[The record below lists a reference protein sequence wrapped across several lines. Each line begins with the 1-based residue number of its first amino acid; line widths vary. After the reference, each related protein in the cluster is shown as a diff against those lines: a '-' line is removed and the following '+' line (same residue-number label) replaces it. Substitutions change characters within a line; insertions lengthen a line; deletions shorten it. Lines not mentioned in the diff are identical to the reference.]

1 MCRWLRHYQFVW
13 VGGVMS
19 NGNRFVFLLLAPLL
33 YTAVLPAQ
41 QNPQS
46 TPSPASRIYLDV
58 VVTPKSGPPVANLQQ
73 QDFAILD
80 NKTPQQATSF
90 QAFGGSREPV
100 EVVLVIDAVNTSYQ
114 NLSYERGE
122 IDKFLRANG
131 GRLPQ
136 PMALAFFTDTGTQIQ
151 PSFSTDG
158 NALSASLDQQ
168 VIGLRTIHRS
178 SQWSGSERVQLSM
191 KALGEIAV
199 READRPGR
207 KLIFWISP
215 GWPLLSGPR
224 IELTSK
230 QQDQLFATI
239 VGFSTQLRQARI
251 TLYSIDP
258 LGSGEGLGRTFYY
271 QEFLKGVSKAN
282 QVVVGD
288 LSLQVLATQSGGLAL
303 NSSNDVVSLLQQCL
317 ADTEAYYA
325 ISFDPA
331 PADHRDEYHSLEIR
345 LSKPGLTARTR
356 QGYYAQP

>member
-1 MCRWLRHYQFVW
+1 
-13 VGGVMS
+13 MS
-19 NGNRFVFLLLAPLL
+19 NGFVFLLLVPLL
-33 YTAVLPAQ
+33 NTAVLAAQ
-41 QNPQS
+41 QNAQS

-73 QDFAILD
+73 QDFVILD
-80 NKTPQQATSF
+80 NKTPRHATSF
-90 QAFGGSREPV
+90 QAFGGSQEPI

-114 NLSYERGE
+114 NLSYEREE

-136 PMALAFFTDTGTQIQ
+136 PMALAFFTDTGTQFQ
-151 PSFSTDG
+151 QGFSTDG
-158 NALSASLDQQ
+158 NALSTSLDQQ
-168 VIGLRTIHRS
+168 VIGLRTIRRN
-178 SQWSGSERVQLSM
+178 SQFGDSERVQLSM
-191 KALGEIAV
+191 KALGEIASH
-199 READRPGR
+199 EAGRPGR
-207 KLIFWISP
+207 KLILWISP

-224 IELTSK
+224 IELTSR

-239 VGFSTQLRQARI
+239 VGLSDQLREARI

-258 LGSGEGLGRTFYY
+258 LGSGEGVGRTFYY
-271 QEFLKGVSKAN
+271 QEFLKGVSKGS
-282 QVVVGD
+282 QVAVGD
-288 LSLQVLATQSGGLAL
+288 LSLQVLATQSGGLAAS
-303 NSSNDVVSLLQQCL
+303 SSNDLVSLLQQCL

-331 PADHRDEYHSLEIR
+331 PADHRDEYHSLEIQ

>member
-1 MCRWLRHYQFVW
+1 LSAW
-13 VGGVMS
+13 VGVMS
-19 NGNRFVFLLLAPLL
+19 NGKRFVFLLLAPLL
-33 YTAVLPAQ
+33 YTAVLPAR
-41 QNPQS
+41 QNASS
-46 TPSPASRIYLDV
+46 TPASRIYLDV
-58 VVTPKSGPPVANLQQ
+58 VVTAKSGPPVANLQQ
-73 QDFAILD
+73 QDFTILD
-80 NKTPQQATSF
+80 NKTPQPATSF
-90 QAFGGSREPV
+90 QAFGGSQEPI

-114 NLSYERGE
+114 NLSYQRGE
-122 IDKFLRANG
+122 IDKFLRANS

-136 PMALAFFTDTGTQIQ
+136 PTAVAFFTDTGTQIQ
-151 PSFSTDG
+151 RGFSTDG
-158 NALSASLDQQ
+158 NALSTFLDQQ
-168 VIGLRTIHRS
+168 VIGLRTIRRN
-178 SQWSGSERVQLSM
+178 SQWSASDRFQLSM
-191 KALGEIAV
+191 KALGEIASH
-199 READRPGR
+199 EAGSAGR

-215 GWPLLSGPR
+215 GWPLLSGPH

-230 QQDQLFATI
+230 QQNQLFATI

-251 TLYSIDP
+251 TLYSVDP
-258 LGSGEGLGRTFYY
+258 LGAGEGLGRIFYY
-271 QEFLKGVSKAN
+271 QDFLKGVGKAG

-303 NSSNDVVSLLQQCL
+303 SSSNDVVSLLQKCL

>member
-1 MCRWLRHYQFVW
+1 
-13 VGGVMS
+13 MS
-19 NGNRFVFLLLAPLL
+19 NGKRFVFLLLAPLL
-33 YTAVLPAQ
+33 YAAALPAQ
-41 QNPQS
+41 QNTQS

-58 VVTPKSGPPVANLQQ
+58 VVTPKSGPPVANLQP
-73 QDFAILD
+73 QDFTILD
-80 NKTPQQATSF
+80 NKTPRHATSF
-90 QAFGGSREPV
+90 QAFSGSQEPV

-136 PMALAFFTDTGTQIQ
+136 PMALAFFTDTSTQIQ
-151 PSFSTDG
+151 PGFSTDG
-158 NALSASLDQQ
+158 NALSASLDQH
-168 VIGLRTIHRS
+168 VIGLRNIRRS
-178 SQWSGSERVQLSM
+178 SQFGDSERVQLSM
-191 KALGEIAV
+191 KALGEIASH
-199 READRPGR
+199 EADRPGR

-224 IELTSK
+224 SELELTSN
-230 QQDQLFATI
+230 QQNQLFATI
-239 VGFSTQLRQARI
+239 VGFSTRLREARI

-258 LGSGEGLGRTFYY
+258 LGSGEGVGRTFYY
-271 QEFLKGVSKAN
+271 QEFLKGVSKAS

-288 LSLQVLATQSGGLAL
+288 LSLQVLATQTGGLAL
-303 NSSNDVVSLLQQCL
+303 NSSNDVASLLQQCL
-317 ADTEAYYA
+317 ADAQAYYA
-325 ISFDPA
+325 ISFDPS